1 MQKKIILAS
10 ASPRRIE
17 ILKSRGV
24 EAEVIPADVDES
36 ADESTPPHILC
47 MYNALKKALNVYE
60 RVSEGIIIAA
70 DTIVYCEGVIGKP
83 CDEEDAFNTLS
94 KLRDRTHS
102 VYSGVALI
110 DVWTGEKVI
119 FFDRTDVT
127 FTSYSDGDIKAYI
140 ATGEPMDKS
149 GSYAIQ
155 GEWARFVSLTLGD
168 FSNVVGLPWK
178 KLNNELKRFDVWY

>member
-1 MQKKIILAS
+1 M
-10 ASPRRIE
+10 
-17 ILKSRGV
+17 
-24 EAEVIPADVDES
+24 
-36 ADESTPPHILC
+36 
-47 MYNALKKALNVYE
+47 
-60 RVSEGIIIAA
+60 
-70 DTIVYCEGVIGKP
+70 
-83 CDEEDAFNTLS
+83 
-94 KLRDRTHS
+94 
-102 VYSGVALI
+102 ALI